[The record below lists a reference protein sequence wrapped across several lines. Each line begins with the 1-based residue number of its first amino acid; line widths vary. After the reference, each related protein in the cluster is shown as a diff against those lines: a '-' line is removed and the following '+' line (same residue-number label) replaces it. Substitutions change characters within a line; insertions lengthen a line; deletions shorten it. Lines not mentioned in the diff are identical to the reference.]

1 MPAVPPFY
9 TNSAGYS
16 AAVRDPYHDTTECP
30 YGQQITSED
39 RREGHGNRFRCEE
52 CQKH

>member
-1 MPAVPPFY
+1 MARETPFY
-9 TNSAGYS
+9 TNSAAYS

-30 YGQQITSED
+30 YGREIKPED
-39 RREGHGNRFRCEE
+39 RLEGHGNRFRCEE